1 VHAHLN
7 VVWPWILVH
16 IQAVQRYDRSH
27 VGTASHLSYLCVFR
41 DRARV
46 NFRRVWQQKREL
58 EKALMQLRST
68 RNRAGGI
75 VLANMN
81 MLPLQTHCVQSD
93 QSVVLNAAPRSW
105 TDPSFESDDG
115 DLHEDMPI
123 VPEVPSSAVL
133 Q

>member
-1 VHAHLN
+1 
-7 VVWPWILVH
+7 
-16 IQAVQRYDRSH
+16 
-27 VGTASHLSYLCVFR
+27 
-41 DRARV
+41 
-46 NFRRVWQQKREL
+46 
-58 EKALMQLRST
+58 MQLRST

-81 MLPLQTHCVQSD
+81 MLPIQTRYMQSD
-93 QSVVLNAAPRSW
+93 QSGVLNAAPRSW

-123 VPEVPSSAVL
+123 VPEVPSAGVL